1 MVDFTKSWDEIVELN
16 EGVPFEKAEQEV
28 DTKKFQEQALDTLT
42 TKDFV
47 NTLKDYYTYR
57 DGNDFQYTD
66 DADVLDYFYSDRTW
80 RNNNTVSMTRDLA
93 TVMGEDD
100 DVAKLHNKG
109 IIVDGQSVLVSSI
122 NMGSSA
128 MNRNREMGVIIHSPV
143 ITQYYLDGWHA
154 DWNRLDN
161 VTDTDQDSLT
171 DKYEVCL
178 LYTSP
183 SPRDVEESRMPSS
196 A

>member
-1 MVDFTKSWDEIVELN
+1 MVDFTKSWDEIVEVN
-16 EGVPFEKAEQEV
+16 DGVPFEKSEQEV

-42 TKDFV
+42 TKDFI

-100 DVAKLHNKG
+100 DLRLQQFAK
-109 IIVDGQSVLVSSI
+109 I
-122 NMGSSA
+122 NNVYQNLPNFWNDP
-128 MNRNREMGVIIHSPV
+128 NRDFGDWLKDFGGALYRPCKLNGCWS
-143 ITQYYLDGWHA
+143 GWPSYKA
-154 DWNRLDN
+154 
-161 VTDTDQDSLT
+161 SL
-171 DKYEVCL
+171 
-178 LYTSP
+178 
-183 SPRDVEESRMPSS
+183 
-196 A
+196 